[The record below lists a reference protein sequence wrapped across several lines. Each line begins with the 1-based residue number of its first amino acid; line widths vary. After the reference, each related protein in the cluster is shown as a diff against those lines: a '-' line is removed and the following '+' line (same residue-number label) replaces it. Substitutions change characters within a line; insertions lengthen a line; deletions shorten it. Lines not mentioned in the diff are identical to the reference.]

1 MDKKKFKEFMEA
13 LGTIAETSLIFYRN
27 VLNAGGTQEEAMR
40 LTQAFFAGVLFGGK
54 SGQENGGGG
63 VNRNVRIKYD
73 CRVSNTPLCCQG

>member
-13 LGTIAETSLIFYRN
+13 LGAIAETSLIFYRN

-63 VNRNVRIKYD
+63 GK
-73 CRVSNTPLCCQG
+73 P